1 MNSKNIITKNYILS
15 KLIEKSHPSSNGL
28 YPHEIL
34 VLLYA
39 PRFFLWDNYFQC
51 FWEEYYVTDV
61 QSILDSLMK
70 RSFIEIGDLASILET
85 RTCKELKEELKSQ
98 KIKSTGKKNEL
109 IDRLLSYG
117 DIQKLDKKFS
127 RKNYKLTK
135 KGIDELSENTYVK
148 YYHQKNNSGEIIH
161 FYDNSKVV
169 EMDEKS
175 LDNLEQKL
183 QKNIQLSNKER
194 DYLNQII
201 NENFENISIWKLNL
215 MAYENQDWLEA
226 LESFY
231 REKIKEKDILYYRVF
246 GEFLLSRGKVD
257 ECVNYF
263 LVTCLFGIDKLL
275 DIKINKMDEIVIDD
289 LVLLM
294 IDYYHINVLENK
306 KNNIKLKYIKKNK
319 EKIENLMNNKASVD
333 DDRNLLKETVQRY
346 GIKTNIIQE
355 KTKYIISKYNFSLK
369 IFSKEEL
376 QNILLAKLKKE
387 KSKVADIC
395 EKVLQRLLKK
405 SFIFDI

>member
-1 MNSKNIITKNYILS
+1 
-15 KLIEKSHPSSNGL
+15 
-28 YPHEIL
+28 
-34 VLLYA
+34 
-39 PRFFLWDNYFQC
+39 
-51 FWEEYYVTDV
+51 
-61 QSILDSLMK
+61 MK
-70 RSFIEIGDLASILET
+70 RGFIEIGDLASILET

-306 KNNIKLKYIKKNK
+306 KNNIKLKYIKKIK
-319 EKIENLMNNKASVD
+319 EKIESLMNNKASVD
-333 DDRNLLKETVQRY
+333 DDINLLKETVQRY